1 MKKLTGLFAVLLI
14 LAVAAFAQREGGGQ
28 HPAGGGRQDA
38 APAHVGGG
46 YIPSRGPAPSRGSA
60 KVQHGD
66 AAGGG
71 ARASY
76 RDQEGH
82 PEAPHVHAEGNR
94 WVGHDSG
101 RGDANYHLDHPWEH
115 GRFGGGIGPSHIYR
129 LGGGGRDRFAFGGF
143 YWGVAPYD
151 YDYVGDWLWDS
162 DDVVIYDDPDHPGWY
177 LAYNPRLGTYA
188 HVQYLGA

>member
-28 HPAGGGRQDA
+28 HPAGGGRQAA

-82 PEAPHVHAEGNR
+82 P
-94 WVGHDSG
+94 
-101 RGDANYHLDHPWEH
+101 
-115 GRFGGGIGPSHIYR
+115 
-129 LGGGGRDRFAFGGF
+129 
-143 YWGVAPYD
+143 
-151 YDYVGDWLWDS
+151 
-162 DDVVIYDDPDHPGWY
+162 
-177 LAYNPRLGTYA
+177 
-188 HVQYLGA
+188 